1 MEDILKMSKVL
12 QEPYKMFKADS
23 GAITFSIIA
32 RNTDWCGE
40 IFLISKE
47 CPHKIL
53 YQIELNFESLYI
65 IFKKDEKEVTSFELP
80 ALHIRRPEKLWL
92 SWYNDTLKL
101 GVVESCKH
109 LNPFFVYADTFS
121 EQNPKQ
127 QIGFIRV
134 TADQYQD
141 FIVES
146 GPVLRPTSHKLHSIQ
161 EGQLKWVK
169 VSDSSQ
175 LLPKDALIGGFE
187 NEPIYIAR
195 SRHGRSLC
203 PGKYVP
209 SKKKAFV
216 PWGHAEHA
224 KKHFE
229 ILCGYNALW
238 VKCKENFIPENAL
251 IAGSSEVN
259 GEDVYIG
266 RAMVGDDLVVGK
278 IHMLYK
284 TCYLPYKGKEVER
297 HTYEILVRGDITTY
311 GETTIRNCLLDPM
324 KALQPCI

>member
-23 GAITFSIIA
+23 GAITFHTIV
-32 RNTDWCGE
+32 RNTEYWCGE
-40 IFLISKE
+40 ISLISKE

-53 YQIELNFESLYI
+53 YEIELNYESLYI
-65 IFKKDEKEVTSFELP
+65 IFKKDGKEITSFELP
-80 ALHIRRPEKLWL
+80 DSHATRPQNFWL
-92 SWYNDTLKL
+92 SWYNDTLLL
-101 GVVESCKH
+101 GVVESSKH

-127 QIGFIRV
+127 LIGFIRV
-134 TADQYQD
+134 TADQYRD

-146 GPVLRPTSHKLHSIQ
+146 SPVLRPISHKHIQ
-161 EGQLKWVK
+161 GGQLRWVS
-169 VSDSSQ
+169 VLDDRP
-175 LLPKDALIGGFE
+175 LPKDALIGGFE

-195 SRHGRSLC
+195 SFHGRSLC

-224 KKHFE
+224 KKNFE

-238 VKCKENFIPENAL
+238 VKCKENFIPENAF
-251 IAGSSEVN
+251 IAGSSEVH

-266 RAMVGDDLVVGK
+266 RAMIGDDLVVGK

-311 GETTIRNCLLDPM
+311 GQTINKNCLLNPM